1 MHKRVLILTT
11 VLFFSVF
18 ISAQNAT
25 DIIKKANDKERG
37 ITNKGTM
44 TMTIVRPTWSRTV
57 KFKTWGKGREYSM
70 TLITYPAKEKGQ
82 TFLKRKNELWNWNPT
97 ISRMIKL
104 PPSMMS
110 QGWMGS
116 DYTNDDILK
125 ESSIVVDY
133 NHKIIGSEKVS
144 GYDCYKIEM
153 MPKEEAVV
161 VWGKLIKWVSKKD
174 YLQLKSVYYDE
185 DGYVIKT
192 EIGKD
197 VKKMGGRLLP
207 TTIEIL
213 PEDEPGHKTLV
224 IINSVEF
231 DMPMKETFF
240 SQQNMKRLR

>member
-1 MHKRVLILTT
+1 MYKKVLILTT
-11 VLFFSVF
+11 VLLFSVLV
-18 ISAQNAT
+18 SAQNAT
-25 DIIKKANDKERG
+25 EIIKKANDKERG

-44 TMTIVRPTWSRTV
+44 TMTIVRPTWQRTV
-57 KFKTWGKGREYSM
+57 KFKTWGKGRDFSL

-110 QGWMGS
+110 QAWMGS

-133 NHKIIGSEKVS
+133 THKIIGSEKVS
-144 GYDCYKIEM
+144 GYECHKIEM
-153 MPKEEAVV
+153 IPKEEAAV

-185 DGYVIKT
+185 DGYVVKT
-192 EIGKD
+192 EIGRD

-207 TTIEIL
+207 TKIEIL
-213 PEDEPGHKTLV
+213 PEDKPGNKTLV
-224 IINSVEF
+224 IINNIEF
-231 DMPMKETFF
+231 DVPMKETFF
-240 SQQNMKRLR
+240 SQQMMKRVR

>member
-1 MHKRVLILTT
+1 MYKKVLILTT
-11 VLFFSVF
+11 VMLFSVF
-18 ISAQNAT
+18 VSAQNAI

-37 ITNKGTM
+37 STNKGTM

-133 NHKIIGSEKVS
+133 DHKLIGSETVS

-153 MPKEEAVV
+153 IPKEEAVV

-185 DGYVIKT
+185 DGYVVKT

-197 VKKMGGRLLP
+197 VKKIGGRLLP
-207 TTIEIL
+207 TRIEIL
-213 PEDEPGHKTLV
+213 PEDKPGNKTLV
-224 IINSVEF
+224 ILNSIEF
-231 DMPMKETFF
+231 DVPIKETYF